1 VKYVPVFKEQI
12 MEYLSQ
18 SESKYDPQG
27 SYLVF
32 SVDDRLFSLP
42 FQKIVSV
49 LDVPKVTMMPRMDE
63 YISGVM
69 DFMGQPISIYNFR
82 KKIGA
87 ASVNEEI
94 IKLSETLQQRK
105 QDHLNWIARLKDAVT
120 NCTEITVET
129 NPHKC
134 AFGKWYDSFCTD
146 NLAMKRY
153 LAKFDA
159 PHKHIHAIGTQAKEL
174 IADGNCDAALKLI
187 HETEQGALAQLV
199 VLFDEAKAELRQ
211 AFTEYAIVVQAD
223 DLMKVAL
230 AVDEP
235 RYFGVLDDLTF
246 PLPKMVDQAGAGF
259 VDAYGVLKSDG
270 ADAEILIVDLEKFL
284 SDSSQVGYVPES
296 Y

>member
-1 VKYVPVFKEQI
+1 
-12 MEYLSQ
+12 MGNSSQ
-18 SESKYDPQG
+18 PETKYDPQG

-49 LDVPKVTMMPRMDE
+49 LDVPKATLMPGMDE
-63 YISGVM
+63 YMRGVM
-69 DFMGQPISIYNFR
+69 DFMGQPITIYNFR

-87 ASVNEEI
+87 PDVSDEI
-94 IKLSETLQQRK
+94 ITLSETLQQRK
-105 QDHLNWIARLKDAVT
+105 QDHLNWIAKLKGAVESGA
-120 NCTEITVET
+120 EITVET

-134 AFGKWYDSFCTD
+134 AFGTWYDSFRTD

-159 PHKHIHAIGTQAKEL
+159 PHQYIHGIAAHAKQF
-174 IADGNCDAALKLI
+174 IAEGNTDAALKLI
-187 HETEQGALAQLV
+187 RETEQGALAQLV
-199 VLFDEAKAELRQ
+199 VLFDEASAELQQ

-223 DLMKVAL
+223 ECTKVAL

-246 PLPKMVDQAGAGF
+246 PLPNMVDRHGVGF
-259 VDAYGVLKSDG
+259 VDAYGVLKSDDG
-270 ADAEILIVDLEKFL
+270 AAEILIVDLEKFL
-284 SDSSQVGYVPES
+284 SGRGQAA
-296 Y
+296 